1 MDTLV
6 NLETDE
12 IVWEAIK
19 KLSKDVHLDKNAKKF
34 YCKKCNTCFY
44 SKNYEGGFLFV

>member
-12 IVWEAIK
+12 IVWEAI
-19 KLSKDVHLDKNAKKF
+19 KKF